1 MLQTPERWR
10 QSEGQTKRFLMFPV
24 NTKVGALNSR
34 HLEADCNKIVDET
47 VDYARQGMEEFKK
60 EEQAVIKEM
69 REECNK
75 QEEQAAELK
84 FQLQER
90 VDELVEK

>member
-1 MLQTPERWR
+1 MKQSTTQGKEWR
-10 QSEGQTKRFLMFPV
+10 
-24 NTKVGALNSR
+24 
-34 HLEADCNKIVDET
+34 
-47 VDYARQGMEEFKK
+47 EFKK